1 MGGYPSACGPWW
13 SRPAAGFLE
22 RENAMFRALKAAA
35 PGSLLA
41 MLAVALG
48 VGLLAGCGEA
58 GPEGPPADWNGYVV
72 RVSGMT

>member
-1 MGGYPSACGPWW
+1 
-13 SRPAAGFLE
+13 
-22 RENAMFRALKAAA
+22 MFRALKAGA

-48 VGLLAGCGEA
+48 AGLMAGCGEA
-58 GPEGPPADWNGYVV
+58 GPEGPPADFNGYVV